1 MSEQDLPLDESGY
14 NADSIKVLKGLDAV
28 RKRPGMYIGDTDDG
42 SGLHHMVYEVVDN
55 SIDEALAGYCSL
67 ISVKIHKD
75 GSVSVRDNGRGI
87 PVDMHPEEH
96 VSAAEVIMT
105 VLHAGGKFDNNSYK
119 VSGGLHGVGVSVV
132 NALSDKL
139 VLTIW
144 RQGHRYQQ
152 TYTDGGKPV
161 APLAMMEES
170 SETGTEIRFW
180 PSPEVFSDINFKYD
194 VLAVRIQE
202 LSFLNSGVRIELVDE
217 RQTDKRE
224 LFHHEDGIK
233 GFVGYL
239 NKNKTPIHEN
249 TFYFSEPTD
258 DGITVEVAMQWNDG
272 YDEKVICF
280 TNNIPQRDGG
290 THLSGFRS
298 SLTRVLNNYIESNAN
313 SGKTSSS
320 KKEGIQTT
328 GDDCREGLTAVISVK
343 VPDPKFSSQTK
354 DKLVSSEVRTA
365 VDKTMSDRLTEF
377 LEQNPKDAKI
387 IVNKMQEA
395 ARAREAA
402 RKAREVVR
410 KKSSFGSGLPGKLW
424 DCIDK
429 NPAHREI
436 FIVEGDSAGGSA
448 KEGRDRNTQAIL
460 ALRGKILNV
469 EKASI
474 EKMLSSEQITNM
486 ILSFGCGIRD
496 GRRRVHDDDVPE
508 NDDGSGFNI
517 ESMRYHKVIIMT
529 DADVDGAH
537 IAVLLL
543 TFLFRQMPELFEK
556 GYVYIAQPPLYL
568 LSVGGDSN
576 KNKFYVRNDSERD
589 DRLINIAVEG
599 VSYYPSADAPAVSQE
614 VLFANIQNYLR
625 TKTCM
630 NKLVVNYNYPE
641 KIVDNLIFV
650 EPLNTD
656 DFNSKEKI
664 EAWTASFAKLYE
676 NTGDY
681 VTLFAFDVVEK
692 TCPEFSADKIR
703 YYPRVKITS
712 HGISSEFIVNE
723 DLINNPLYSFIPTD
737 KNYFDE
743 SVDENKNKTKFYS
756 IAREYRELNEAIIDD
771 TAYLTMKGGD
781 KVNVKSFVDVV
792 NILMKKAS
800 RVVTIQRYKGLGE
813 MNKDQLFETTMDPE
827 TRVLKQ
833 VTIEDAANAD
843 TWFSNFMGDDVTF
856 RKSYIEQHAN
866 EANLDY

>member
-1 MSEQDLPLDESGY
+1 MSEEEQQIEGSDY

-67 ISVKIHKD
+67 ITVRIHKD

-87 PVDMHPEEH
+87 PVDEHPEEH

-105 VLHAGGKFDNNSYK
+105 VLHAGGKFDSNSYK

-144 RQGHRYQQ
+144 RQGHKYQQ
-152 TYTDGGKPV
+152 TYVNGGKPE
-161 APLAMMEES
+161 APLAVIGDS
-170 SETGTEIRFW
+170 TETGTEIRFW
-180 PSPEVFSDINFKYD
+180 PSPEVFSDINFKYE
-194 VLAVRIQE
+194 VLAVRIRE
-202 LSFLNSGVRIELVDE
+202 LSFLNSGVRIELVDDRIE
-217 RQTDKRE
+217 DKKE
-224 LFHHEDGIK
+224 VFHHEDGIK

-239 NKNKTPIHEN
+239 NKNKTPIHEK
-249 TFYFSEPTD
+249 TFYFSDDAD
-258 DGITVEVAMQWNDG
+258 DGITVEIAMQWNDG

-290 THLSGFRS
+290 THLSGFKAC
-298 SLTRVLNNYIESNAN
+298 LTRVLNNYIESNAN
-313 SGKTSSS
+313 SGKTVSSR
-320 KKEGIQTT
+320 KEGIQTT

-354 DKLVSSEVRTA
+354 DKLVSSEVKTA
-365 VDKTMSDRLTEF
+365 VEKTMSVRLKEF
-377 LEQNPKDAKI
+377 LEQNPKDARI
-387 IVNKMQEA
+387 IINKMQEA

-410 KKSSFGSGLPGKLW
+410 KKTAFGSGLPGKLA

-429 NPAHREI
+429 NPIHREI

-448 KEGRDRNTQAIL
+448 KSGRDRQTQAIL
-460 ALRGKILNV
+460 PLRGKILNV

-474 EKMLSSEQITNM
+474 EKLLSSEQITNM

-496 GRRRVHDDDVPE
+496 GRRSSDDDDQA
-508 NDDGSGFNI
+508 NNDGSGFNI
-517 ESMRYHKVIIMT
+517 DNIKYHKIIIMT

-543 TFLFRQMPELFEK
+543 TFFFRQMPELFEK

-568 LSVGGDSN
+568 LTVGGESS
-576 KNKFYVRNDSERD
+576 KNLFYVKDDAERD

-599 VSYYPSADAPAVSQE
+599 VSYYPSENLPAFSSE
-614 VLFANIQNYLR
+614 VLFTLIQNYTR
-625 TKTCM
+625 TKNCM
-630 NKLVVNYNYPE
+630 NRLVTNFNYPA
-641 KIVDNLIFV
+641 KIIDNLIFV
-650 EPLNTD
+650 EPLTPD
-656 DFNSKEKI
+656 SFKDKAKI
-664 EAWTASFAKLYE
+664 EQWVADFAKLYE
-676 NTGDY
+676 NTGDFIN
-681 VTLFAFDVVEK
+681 LFTFDVLEK
-692 TCPEFSADKIR
+692 KLEQSEAGAENVR
-703 YYPRVKITS
+703 YYPQIKIVS
-712 HGISSEFIVNE
+712 HGVTKYCVIDE
-723 DLINNPLYSFIPTD
+723 DLVNNPLYKFVPADSSYF
-737 KNYFDE
+737 KNAAGDG
-743 SVDENKNKTKFYS
+743 KFKYYS
-756 IAREYRELNEAIIDD
+756 IARDYGELKQAVDD
-771 TAYLTMKGGD
+771 ETAYLVIKNGQKIGIR
-781 KVNVKSFVDVV
+781 NFVEVV
-792 NILMKKAS
+792 DILMKRAS
-800 RVVTIQRYKGLGE
+800 KSVTIQRYKGLGE
-813 MNKDQLFETTMDPE
+813 MNDKQLYATTMDPE
-827 TRVLKQ
+827 NRILKQ

-843 TWFSNFMGDDVTF
+843 MWFSNFMGDDVSF
-856 RKSYIEQHAN
+856 RRSYIEQHAN